1 MTKPKVFMTRNDWPK
16 ECIDLL
22 QNDQFELEM
31 WDTGKSKE
39 ITKNDLLKK
48 VVGVSGIFCSPSIR
62 IDKEVIE
69 AAGPSLKVVGTF
81 SVGVDHIDLA
91 TLKAKGIRLGY
102 TPGVLTEATAELTVA
117 LLLATSRR
125 LFEANQAIRDGEWT
139 SAWAP
144 LQWCGP
150 ALQGSTVGVYGFGR
164 IGQSVARKLKAFE
177 VSRILY
183 SSSAEKP
190 EGKEMGAECTSFE
203 TLLRES
209 DFLIVTCALTDQT
222 RGLFNKEKFA
232 MMKPTAI
239 FVNSSRGGVV
249 DQEALQEALLT
260 GKIRG
265 AGLDVMTPEPLPK
278 DHPLLS
284 IKNCVIVPHL
294 GSTTIETRVQM
305 GVTTSKNIIA
315 ALTGGNMPAEYPL

>member
-1 MTKPKVFMTRNDWPK
+1 MICSVPFGRHLGKIPLALRTRHRVYNSTKLSVISFSSMAKPKVFMTRNDWPK

-22 QNDQFELEM
+22 QNGQFDLEM
-31 WDTGKSKE
+31 WDSEKNKP
-39 ITKNDLLKK
+39 ITKSDLLKK
-48 VVGVSGIFCSPSIR
+48 VVGVSAIFCSSPNT
-62 IDKEVIE
+62 IDKDVVK

-91 TLKAKGIRLGY
+91 TLKTHGIRLGY

-117 LLLATSRR
+117 LLLATSRK

-190 EGKEMGAECTSFE
+190 EG
-203 TLLRES
+203 
-209 DFLIVTCALTDQT
+209 
-222 RGLFNKEKFA
+222 
-232 MMKPTAI
+232 MMIPHSKQYVRI
-239 FVNSSRGGVV
+239 LSR
-249 DQEALQEALLT
+249 
-260 GKIRG
+260 R
-265 AGLDVMTPEPLPK
+265 
-278 DHPLLS
+278 
-284 IKNCVIVPHL
+284 
-294 GSTTIETRVQM
+294 
-305 GVTTSKNIIA
+305 
-315 ALTGGNMPAEYPL
+315 